1 MSHRLYGLRFAGCI
15 ALAAVAFTVG
25 SPAFAS
31 GDLDPDFGSDG
42 KVIVD
47 LGGSNEHPNAI
58 VRDPAGHLYLAG
70 GTGVSG
76 TSDFAVLALDAH
88 GDPVASFGS
97 GGKAIVDMGGIDG
110 ANAITRDAAGNL
122 YVAGSAGASGALD
135 FAVLKLDAN
144 GHPVTGF
151 GNAGK
156 VTIDIGGFD
165 RCTAVVLD
173 TGGNVYLVGAS
184 TAAEGSAVVAKL
196 DASGHLVAG
205 YGNGGIA
212 TAQFNSDI
220 PSTATIDAAGRIV
233 ATGFYSFGPFG
244 GGDLVVTRIDASGQQ
259 STSFGDDGVTMI
271 YIEYGDRTTET
282 SPGGIA
288 LDAGGNIY
296 LAGYT
301 DATEGLDY
309 DLAVIKLDAGGHL
322 ASGFGNSGIAL
333 VELPITDEFAA
344 AIAVDAGGHVYAG
357 GSTLRDGSGQFLVA
371 ELDAGGQLV
380 GDFGS
385 GGVKTIA
392 FSSSAY
398 GYAMTLASDRV
409 YVAGSN
415 GSSATDFAAAAL
427 IIGSSD
433 AIFGNGFD

>member
-1 MSHRLYGLRFAGCI
+1 MSHRSYGSRIAGGI
-15 ALAAVAFTVG
+15 ALAISVS

-31 GDLDPDFGSDG
+31 GDLDPDFGSGG
-42 KVIVD
+42 KVVLD

-58 VRDPAGHLYLAG
+58 VHDPAGHLYLAG
-70 GTGVSG
+70 GTGDG
-76 TSDFAVLALDAH
+76 DTSDFVVLALDTH

-110 ANAITRDAAGNL
+110 ANAIARDANGNL
-122 YVAGSAGASGALD
+122 YVAGSAGVSGALD

-144 GHPVTGF
+144 GHPVSGF

-165 RCTAVVLD
+165 RCTAVLLD

-184 TAAEGSAVVAKL
+184 TVAEGSAVVAKL
-196 DASGHLVAG
+196 DASGHPVAG
-205 YGNGGIA
+205 YGSGGIA

-220 PSTATIDAAGRIV
+220 PSAATIDAAGRIV

-244 GGDLVVTRIDASGQQ
+244 GGDITVTRIDASGQQ
-259 STSFGDDGVTMI
+259 SASFGDDGVTMI

-288 LDAGGNIY
+288 LGADGNIY

-301 DATEGLDY
+301 DATEGSDY
-309 DLAVIKLDAGGHL
+309 DLAVIKLDADGHL
-322 ASGFGNSGIAL
+322 ASQFGNDGIAL
-333 VELPITDEFAA
+333 VGIPVTDELAA
-344 AIAVDAGGHVYAG
+344 AIAVDAGGRIYAG
-357 GSTLRDGSGQFLVA
+357 GSAVSDGGGQFVVA
-371 ELDAGGQLV
+371 ELDADGQLV

-385 GGVKTIA
+385 GGVKTIG
-392 FSSSAY
+392 FSGSAY
-398 GYAMTLASDRV
+398 GYALTLASDRI

-415 GSSATDFAAAAL
+415 GSGATDFAAAAL
-427 IIGSSD
+427 IVESSD
-433 AIFGNGFD
+433 GIFGNGFE